1 MHWTD
6 EIEELLERLRLNCIN
21 LSEYHRRR
29 YFRYKSYAKY
39 FRLPLIVLASVN
51 ATASVGLQ
59 PYVQQEFISAFTCAI
74 GMAIGIIGSVELYLG
89 VESSQELEFT
99 QSKSFYTQSIEQYK
113 MSCLS
118 REQREVSGK
127 DYLSEQYSRYIKL
140 KEASN
145 LLVRRMRVDLL
156 IEPRDGFSYLKKK
169 NNNSASSSGSHTPPA
184 LELRP
189 FGIRRSAEWPIII
202 NPTIS
207 PDLEEEEI

>member
-99 QSKSFYTQSIEQYK
+99 QSKSFYTLAIEIYK

-127 DYLSEQYSRYIKL
+127 DYLSEQYSRYIKM

-145 LLVRRMRVDLL
+145 LLVRRIRVDLL
-156 IEPRDGFSYLKKK
+156 TEPRDGFSYL
-169 NNNSASSSGSHTPPA
+169 
-184 LELRP
+184 
-189 FGIRRSAEWPIII
+189 
-202 NPTIS
+202 
-207 PDLEEEEI
+207 

>member
-1 MHWTD
+1 MIWTNEVED
-6 EIEELLERLRLNCIN
+6 LLERLRLNCVN

-29 YFRYKSYAKY
+29 YFHFKSYSKY
-39 FRLPLIVLASVN
+39 FRIPLIVLASLN

-74 GMAIGIIGSVELYLG
+74 GMTIGIIGSVELYLG

-99 QSKSFYTQSIEQYK
+99 QSKAFYTLAIEIYK

-127 DYLSEQYSRYIKL
+127 DYLCEQYSRYIKL
-140 KEASN
+140 NEASN
-145 LLVRRMRVDLL
+145 LLVRRMRPDLL
-156 IEPRDGFSYLKKK
+156 TEPRDGFSYLK
-169 NNNSASSSGSHTPPA
+169 NNNSASSSGSQTPPA

-189 FGIRRSAEWPIII
+189 FGIRRSADWPIIN
-202 NPTIS
+202 NPNIS
-207 PDLEEEEI
+207 PEAIEEEI